1 VRIEGWKLGLGAA
14 LVLALL
20 MLSVPW
26 GADLG
31 WAYLADRQY
40 ELAREM
46 FAEALRGEPTDAN
59 LWLGLAT
66 AYEALGDPA
75 RQIATLEDAARALP
89 RRRDLLVKLADAHQA
104 NRDPAAA
111 AAVIERLTVHPGPE
125 DAPLLERLLTAYLW
139 KGDYERQVAVLRK
152 LLALSPTDADVVQ
165 ELAAVA
171 RSLNRQEEAVTVL
184 EGYVRRR
191 PGDPEGRRWLA
202 QIYDSLGQ
210 GDRALEHWRV
220 LAQAVPGDVEAR
232 DRLLPA
238 PGGAPRVEEIALLE
252 RQRAADPRDEAARRR
267 LVDLYRAAGDGPRA
281 IGAQQELAALRP
293 RDPDALVL
301 LGRLLVEQ
309 DRGPAAIAAYER
321 AVEIAPDRLE
331 TALALAQLYEWSDE
345 PRRALALLDRVAKAR
360 PADRALQERVAAL
373 AQGSDDGPAALAAL
387 DRLAA
392 LAPQDGRY
400 ARQAVDALVAANRL
414 PEAIARQGR
423 IAAQSPG
430 APDPALRLAQ
440 LHEWN
445 NQEREAITV
454 YEGLD
459 RAGALPEPAL
469 GRLAELYRFQ
479 DRPAD
484 FLRVADR
491 LLARRPD
498 DWALRDA
505 AAQAAEGLARPQD
518 AVRLLQP
525 AAERRPLDEAFVLRY
540 LALTAQAGRAD
551 DGLRVHRRF
560 AVSAGPGYRAKA
572 GRVLMELGRYPDA
585 VTEYEAA
592 LAAAPGA
599 GDDAVAT
606 RLALAQLYDWTGA
619 AGPALRQWE
628 SLMRA
633 RPRDPRMLREVGRRS
648 LAVSRNDVAL
658 RAYRS
663 LLDVLPDDAEALKRA
678 GQLMAWSQDAR
689 GARAALERF
698 NRVKGGDYEVHYL
711 LGELYTAD
719 RDEERARLEYER
731 ALRLLPAR
739 ADPLVP

>member
-1 VRIEGWKLGLGAA
+1 VKIERWKLGLGVLLA
-14 LVLALL
+14 LALL
-20 MLSVPW
+20 ALSVPW

-46 FAEALRGEPTDAN
+46 FTEALRGEPTDAN
-59 LWLGLAT
+59 LWLGLAAT
-66 AYEALGDPA
+66 YEALGDPD
-75 RQIATLEDAARALP
+75 RQVATLEDAARRLP
-89 RRRDLLVKLADAHQA
+89 RRRDLLVNLADAYQA

-111 AAVIERLTVHPGPE
+111 AAVIERLTATPGPD

-139 KGDYERQVAVLRK
+139 KGDYERQLAVLRK
-152 LLALSPTDADVVQ
+152 LLALSPTDPAVVL
-165 ELAAVA
+165 ELATVA
-171 RSLNRQEEAVTVL
+171 RSLNRQDEAVTVL
-184 EGYVRRR
+184 EAYVRRR

-210 GDRALEHWRV
+210 GDRAIEHWKV
-220 LAQAVPGDVEAR
+220 LARVAPDDVEAR

-281 IGAQQELAALRP
+281 IRAQQELAALRP
-293 RDPDALVL
+293 RDHDALAR

-309 DRGPAAIAAYER
+309 DRGPEAIVAYER
-321 AVEIAPDRLE
+321 AVEIAPERLD
-331 TALALAQLYEWSDE
+331 TALALAQLYEWGDE
-345 PRRALALLDRVAKAR
+345 PRRALALLDRVARAR

-373 AQGSDDGPAALAAL
+373 AQGSDDLRATLAAL

-392 LAPQDGRY
+392 LAPLDGRH

-414 PEAIARQGR
+414 PEAIARQRR
-423 IAAQSPG
+423 IAEQHPG
-430 APDPALRLAQ
+430 APGPALRLAQ

-445 NQEREAITV
+445 NQEREAIAV

-459 RAGALPEPAL
+459 RAGALPGSSL

-479 DRPAD
+479 DRAAD

-505 AAQAAEGLARPQD
+505 AAQTAEGLGRPGD
-518 AVRLLQP
+518 AVRLLEP
-525 AAERRPLDEAFVLRY
+525 VVERRPLDEAFVLRY

-560 AVSAGPGYRAKA
+560 AAGAGAAYRAKA
-572 GRVLMELGRYPDA
+572 GRILMDLGKYPDA
-585 VTEYEAA
+585 VAEYEAV

-599 GDDAVAT
+599 GDDAVAA
-606 RLALAQLYDWTGA
+606 RLALAQLHDWTGA
-619 AGPALRQWE
+619 AQPALRQWE

-633 RPRDPRMLREVGRRS
+633 RPGDPRVLREVGRRS
-648 LAVSRNDVAL
+648 LALSRHDVAL

-663 LLDVLPDDAEALKRA
+663 LLAVEPDDAEALKRA

-689 GARAALERF
+689 GARVALERF

-711 LGELYTAD
+711 LGELYSAD

-739 ADPLVP
+739 PR